1 MTEHYPAPDEDSEG
15 IYGKAGADHS
25 EAWHAA
31 PPRRPAAARGSSRRK
46 PRGTFHCCNPCQRRH
61 AIRSCRTRTSRRRR
75 LYAHKNE
82 VLYAFGGLFFPGL
95 VLLLMGQKKL
105 GIIMLCCWL
114 ASIALSIVL
123 IGIPLLVGTYIWSV
137 IACYR
142 EARRQNEA
150 HGFVS

>member
-1 MTEHYPAPDEDSEG
+1 MTEHYPAPDKDSGEV
-15 IYGKAGADHS
+15 YGEAGADRS

-31 PPRRPAAARGSSRRK
+31 PPEDPRLPAVAVDEDLAASSAVVTPASAHTPYVPVAQNQSPRK
-46 PRGTFHCCNPCQRRH
+46 
-61 AIRSCRTRTSRRRR
+61 

-82 VLYAFGGLFFPGL
+82 VLYAFGGLFFPGV
-95 VLLLMGQKKL
+95 VLLLMGRKKQ

-123 IGIPLLVGTYIWSV
+123 IGIPLLVGVYIWSV
-137 IACYR
+137 IACFR

>member
-1 MTEHYPAPDEDSEG
+1 MTDHYPAPDKDSGEV
-15 IYGKAGADHS
+15 YGDAGADRP
-25 EAWHAA
+25 EALHTARLPDPVLPTVAA
-31 PPRRPAAARGSSRRK
+31 NGDVAALSTVATPVSADAPYVPVVEDQSPPK
-46 PRGTFHCCNPCQRRH
+46 
-61 AIRSCRTRTSRRRR
+61 

-82 VLYAFGGLFFPGL
+82 VLYAFGGVFFPGL
-95 VLLLMGQKKL
+95 VLLLMGRKKL

-114 ASIALSIVL
+114 ASIALSVVF

-137 IACYR
+137 IACFR

>member
-1 MTEHYPAPDEDSEG
+1 
-15 IYGKAGADHS
+15 
-25 EAWHAA
+25 
-31 PPRRPAAARGSSRRK
+31 
-46 PRGTFHCCNPCQRRH
+46 
-61 AIRSCRTRTSRRRR
+61 
-75 LYAHKNE
+75 
-82 VLYAFGGLFFPGL
+82 
-95 VLLLMGQKKL
+95 
-105 GIIMLCCWL
+105 MLCCWL

>member
-1 MTEHYPAPDEDSEG
+1 MTDHPVPDGDSGEVHG
-15 IYGKAGADHS
+15 EAGADHS

-31 PPRRPAAARGSSRRK
+31 PLADPVPAVAVGEDLAAPSAVVIPVSADTPYVPVAQNQSPHK
-46 PRGTFHCCNPCQRRH
+46 
-61 AIRSCRTRTSRRRR
+61 

-114 ASIALSIVL
+114 ASIALSVVL
-123 IGIPLLVGTYIWSV
+123 IGIPLLVGVYIWSV
-137 IACYR
+137 IACFR

>member
-1 MTEHYPAPDEDSEG
+1 MTEHYPAPEEG
-15 IYGKAGADHS
+15 SGEVYGEAGADRS
-25 EAWHAA
+25 QARHAA
-31 PPRRPAAARGSSRRK
+31 PPVGPAGPAVAFGEDLAAPSAVVIPVSADTPYVPAAQNQPHK
-46 PRGTFHCCNPCQRRH
+46 
-61 AIRSCRTRTSRRRR
+61 

-95 VLLLMGQKKL
+95 VLLLMGQKKQ

-114 ASIALSIVL
+114 ACIALSIVL
-123 IGIPLLVGTYIWSV
+123 IGIPLLVGVYIWSV
-137 IACYR
+137 IACFR

>member
-1 MTEHYPAPDEDSEG
+1 MSDDYPAPGKESGEV
-15 IYGKAGADHS
+15 YGAAGADRS
-25 EAWHAA
+25 QAQHAA
-31 PPRRPAAARGSSRRK
+31 PLADPVLPAVAVEEDPAAPFAGAFPVSADTPYVPVGQNQSAHK
-46 PRGTFHCCNPCQRRH
+46 
-61 AIRSCRTRTSRRRR
+61 

-137 IACYR
+137 IACFR

-150 HGFVS
+150 HGFIS

>member
-1 MTEHYPAPDEDSEG
+1 MTDHYPVPDGDSGEVHG
-15 IYGKAGADHS
+15 EAGADHS

-31 PPRRPAAARGSSRRK
+31 PLADPVLPAVAVGEDLAAPSTVVIPVSADTPYVPVAQNQSPHK
-46 PRGTFHCCNPCQRRH
+46 
-61 AIRSCRTRTSRRRR
+61 

-82 VLYAFGGLFFPGL
+82 VLYAFGGVFFPGL
-95 VLLLMGQKKL
+95 VLLLMGQKKR

-123 IGIPLLVGTYIWSV
+123 IGIPLLVGVYIWSV
-137 IACYR
+137 IACFR

>member
-1 MTEHYPAPDEDSEG
+1 MTEHYLAPDEDSGEV
-15 IYGKAGADHS
+15 YGNAGASPS
-25 EAWHAA
+25 EAWHAG
-31 PPRRPAAARGSSRRK
+31 PPADPMPPAFAVGEDPAAPAAVVIPVSADT
-46 PRGTFHCCNPCQRRH
+46 PYVPVTQNQPPHQ
-61 AIRSCRTRTSRRRR
+61 

-95 VLLLMGQKKL
+95 VLLLMGQKKQ

-114 ASIALSIVL
+114 ASIALSVVL
-123 IGIPLLVGTYIWSV
+123 IGIPLLVGVYIWSV
-137 IACYR
+137 ISCFR

>member
-1 MTEHYPAPDEDSEG
+1 MTDHYPAPDKDSGEV
-15 IYGKAGADHS
+15 YGEAGADRS
-25 EAWHAA
+25 EAQHAA
-31 PPRRPAAARGSSRRK
+31 PLADPVLPAVAVEEDFAAPSTVVISVSADTPYVPAGQNQSPHK
-46 PRGTFHCCNPCQRRH
+46 
-61 AIRSCRTRTSRRRR
+61 

-82 VLYAFGGLFFPGL
+82 VLYALGGLFFPGV
-95 VLLLMGQKKL
+95 VLLLMGRKKL

-123 IGIPLLVGTYIWSV
+123 IGIPLLVGVYIWSV
-137 IACYR
+137 IACFR

>member
-1 MTEHYPAPDEDSEG
+1 MTEHYPAPDEDSER

-31 PPRRPAAARGSSRRK
+31 PLADPLPPAVPVGENLAALSTVVIPVSADT
-46 PRGTFHCCNPCQRRH
+46 PYVPVAQNQSPH
-61 AIRSCRTRTSRRRR
+61 R

-105 GIIMLCCWL
+105 GIIILCCWL

>member
-1 MTEHYPAPDEDSEG
+1 MTDHYPAPDKDSGEVYIEG
-15 IYGKAGADHS
+15 GADRS
-25 EAWHAA
+25 GTQHAA
-31 PPRRPAAARGSSRRK
+31 PLADPVLPGAAVGEDPAAPSTAVIPVSADTPYVPVAQNQSPHK
-46 PRGTFHCCNPCQRRH
+46 
-61 AIRSCRTRTSRRRR
+61 

-114 ASIALSIVL
+114 GCIALSIVL

-137 IACYR
+137 IACFR

>member
-1 MTEHYPAPDEDSEG
+1 MTDHYPAPDKDSGEV
-15 IYGKAGADHS
+15 YGEAGADRS
-25 EAWHAA
+25 EAQHAA
-31 PPRRPAAARGSSRRK
+31 PLADPVLPAVAVEEDFAAPSTVVISVSADTPYVPAGQNQSPHK
-46 PRGTFHCCNPCQRRH
+46 
-61 AIRSCRTRTSRRRR
+61 

-95 VLLLMGQKKL
+95 VLLLMGRKKL

-123 IGIPLLVGTYIWSV
+123 IGIPLLVGIYIWSV
-137 IACYR
+137 IACFR
-142 EARRQNEA
+142 EARTQNEA